1 MTHAPHIAEA
11 FATAL
16 GSRSYADAAGLLTP
30 DVELRAILPARDV
43 LIQGREEVTGQ
54 FADWL
59 DWATSVELDALEATQ
74 VSDRTTMTWRVL
86 LRTDRPSIGDRVME
100 QHLVLDISD
109 EGIESIGLVCTGMR
123 PISVPDVEVHDF
135 DAGTLG
141 CTDGFTTE
149 LRRRIRAID
158 VGHHLRVIAR
168 DPSAKEDLPSM
179 TRLMGHRLLETLE
192 LDDGATCFTL
202 ERAR

>member
-1 MTHAPHIAEA
+1 MTHAPNIAEA
-11 FATAL
+11 FGAAL
-16 GSRSYADAAGLLTP
+16 GARSYADAEGLLTP
-30 DVELRAILPARDV
+30 DVELRAILPGRDLRV
-43 LIQGREEVTGQ
+43 RGRAEVTGQ
-54 FADWL
+54 FAHWL

-100 QHLVLDISD
+100 QHLVLDVSD
-109 EGIESIGLVCTGMR
+109 QGIESIGLVCTGMR
-123 PISVPDVEVHDF
+123 PVSVPDTEVHDF

-179 TRLMGHRLLETLE
+179 TRLMGHRLVETVDLE
-192 LDDGATCFTL
+192 DGATCFTVQ
-202 ERAR
+202 RAR